1 MVAGKLLVRPTRP
14 GVGWVSILLEGSMI
28 AGRSSEGV
36 CARTGKA
43 LSKTARENRQREPI
57 TAPPRAWESEMKEVM
72 SVIQSVADGQK
83 LLRQP
88 NKTYRTSRG
97 DRKAVPFSARMLNP

>member
-1 MVAGKLLVRPTRP
+1 
-14 GVGWVSILLEGSMI
+14 
-28 AGRSSEGV
+28 
-36 CARTGKA
+36 
-43 LSKTARENRQREPI
+43 
-57 TAPPRAWESEMKEVM
+57 MKEVM